1 MRLTA
6 VLFDLDGTL
15 TESGEGIMNAARA
28 GLSAV
33 GREAGD
39 SKMLKKLIGPPLSEG
54 FSQIYGL
61 GSEELPN
68 AIRAFRAYYESKGI
82 FENKLYPGAAELLQ
96 TLEVSGKKLYLASSK
111 PEFQAK
117 RVLAHFSLDT
127 FFSGV
132 AGGDDSRD
140 GGDKEKI
147 MARLISAYAID
158 VRSAVMVGDRAY
170 DVRAARSMGMPS
182 IGVDYGYGSRRELE
196 EAGASYIVSSIHSLQ
211 ELLMRGLNE

>member
-39 SKMLKKLIGPPLSEG
+39 SKALKKLIGPPLSEG

-61 GSEELPN
+61 GSEEIPN

-96 TLEVSGKKLYLASSK
+96 TLEVSGTVSCK
-111 PEFQAK
+111 FQTGVSGETGA
-117 RVLAHFSLDT
+117 RT
-127 FFSGV
+127 FFTRHIFCGCC
-132 AGGDDSRD
+132 GR
-140 GGDKEKI
+140 
-147 MARLISAYAID
+147 
-158 VRSAVMVGDRAY
+158 
-170 DVRAARSMGMPS
+170 
-182 IGVDYGYGSRRELE
+182 
-196 EAGASYIVSSIHSLQ
+196 
-211 ELLMRGLNE
+211 

>member
-61 GSEELPN
+61 GSEEIPN

-82 FENKLYPGAAELLQ
+82 FENKLYP
-96 TLEVSGKKLYLASSK
+96 
-111 PEFQAK
+111 EFQAR

-127 FFSGV
+127 FFAGV